1 MCYKVKILFYI
12 EELNKK
18 AHIPRD
24 FVHDAGKAWVC
35 NLFCSLPPIECL
47 LLGYFPDV
55 FWVTTKFFITYL
67 WLSNSFSLRVA
78 SGALTVIGLFDTS
91 SEVGTLM
98 GLLLLL

>member
-12 EELNKK
+12 KELNKK

-24 FVHDAGKAWVC
+24 FVHDAGKTWVC

-55 FWVTTKFFITYL
+55 FWVTTKF
-67 WLSNSFSLRVA
+67 SL
-78 SGALTVIGLFDTS
+78 LTDG
-91 SEVGTLM
+91 
-98 GLLLLL
+98 